1 MTALIEL
8 AYVVYWFRTFYP
20 ALESAEVY
28 KQRLWVTAG
37 MIAVLSV
44 AGHLSSKELGAVVSG
59 WAIAI
64 ELASVVLNVMNL
76 DDRLFPRKET
86 Y

>member
-28 KQRLWVTAG
+28 KRRLWVTAG

-76 DDRLFPRKET
+76 DDRLFPRKVT

>member
-37 MIAVLSV
+37 MLAVLSV

-64 ELASVVLNVMNL
+64 ELASVVLNILNL
-76 DDRLFPRKET
+76 DDRLFRREA
-86 Y
+86 

>member
-1 MTALIEL
+1 MIELVEL
-8 AYVVYWFRTFYP
+8 AYVAYWLRTFYP

-37 MIAVLSV
+37 MLAALSM
-44 AGHLSSKELGAVVSG
+44 ASHLSSKELGAVVSG

-64 ELASVVLNVMNL
+64 ELASVVLNVLNL
-76 DDRLFPRKET
+76 DDRLFPRRAA
-86 Y
+86 

>member
-1 MTALIEL
+1 
-8 AYVVYWFRTFYP
+8 
-20 ALESAEVY
+20 
-28 KQRLWVTAG
+28 

-64 ELASVVLNVMNL
+64 ELASVVLNILNL
-76 DDRLFPRKET
+76 DDRLFRREA
-86 Y
+86 

>member
-1 MTALIEL
+1 MIAIVEL
-8 AYVVYWFRTFYP
+8 GYVIYWLKTFYP
-20 ALESAEVY
+20 SLENAEVY

-37 MIAVLSV
+37 MLAVLSV